1 MLMNDYTLKILNLKD
16 VIIKNVENVSDQL
29 HIYIELP
36 RKTHT
41 CPVCGA
47 KTDRIHDYRMQVI
60 KDIPMSRNTFLHL
73 RKRRYCCS
81 QCNKRFFEDN
91 HFLPRYYRMTS
102 RLIVAIIHAFRKVV
116 SATEISSRF
125 NVSVSTAIRYF
136 DCVNYHCKQLPEV
149 LSIDEFKGNAGG
161 QKYQSILTDPKNR
174 RIIDILPDR
183 YESHLIAYFKSY
195 SDRENVRYFISDM
208 NPHFKEVARICFPKA
223 ILVADKYHVV
233 RQAVWAMERVR
244 KAEQQKLSD
253 RFRKYFKRSR
263 GLLNKST
270 GKLSDE
276 EIEKFDAEE
285 TFEEGPGEL
294 AIEYQSMSEMVNDA
308 DLIAEITVDEL
319 QVIYNEYNLPKTH
332 TTVILNHVIR
342 KENTVNVTKGQKIT
356 VIEEGGIDGFLQG
369 GIPQMEKG
377 TEYILFLQQYENN
390 YYICGAFQ
398 GRFILKS
405 GYAFQQGWESVK
417 LKEYY
422 PLQRLSF
429 FELLNN

>member
-1 MLMNDYTLKILNLKD
+1 MLMNDYTLKLLNLKD
-16 VIIKNVENVSDQL
+16 VIIKNVENISDQL
-29 HIYIELP
+29 HVYIELP
-36 RKTHT
+36 RKEHT

-60 KDIPMSRNTFLHL
+60 KDIPTSRNTFLHL

-81 QCNKRFFEDN
+81 QCNKRFFEHN

-102 RLIVAIIHAFRKVV
+102 RLIAAIIHAFRKVV
-116 SATEISSRF
+116 SATGISSQF

-223 ILVADKYHVV
+223 IIVADKYHVV

-263 GLLNKST
+263 GLLNKHT
-270 GKLSDE
+270 NKLSDE
-276 EIEKFDAEE
+276 EKDRLSLMFEIAPRLADAYRIKNEFLE
-285 TFEEGPGEL
+285 VMHSGSSANGKQKLISWLQSVEL
-294 AIEYQSMSEMVNDA
+294 M
-308 DLIAEITVDEL
+308 DLPEFLDCVKACRNWFHE
-319 QVIYNEYNLPKTH
+319 
-332 TTVILNHVIR
+332 ILNSLDVPWTNGFTEGCNN
-342 KENTVNVTKGQKIT
+342 KTKVLKRNCFG
-356 VIEEGGIDGFLQG
+356 VRNFSRFRNR
-369 GIPQMEKG
+369 
-377 TEYILFLQQYENN
+377 ILHCN
-390 YYICGAFQ
+390 
-398 GRFILKS
+398 S
-405 GYAFQQGWESVK
+405 
-417 LKEYY
+417 
-422 PLQRLSF
+422 
-429 FELLNN
+429 